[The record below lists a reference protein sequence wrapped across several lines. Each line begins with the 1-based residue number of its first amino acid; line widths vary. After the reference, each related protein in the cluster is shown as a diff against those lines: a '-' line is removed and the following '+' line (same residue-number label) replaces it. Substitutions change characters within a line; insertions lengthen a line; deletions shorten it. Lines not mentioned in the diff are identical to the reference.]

1 MSVDGIPELLAPA
14 GSIECGL
21 TAFDAGADA
30 VYAGLSRFNARE
42 RGQNLTN
49 EDLSK
54 LISYARKHG
63 RKVYVT
69 MNTLIKDAEL
79 PEAGKM
85 LAELAALRPD
95 AVLVQDLG
103 LVRMI
108 REFFPVLDIHASTQ
122 MGVHNSAGANMAQK
136 LGIKRVIL
144 ERQVTFEEIAEIKRK
159 TSVELEAFVHG
170 ALCCSR
176 SGACLLSSW
185 MGGWSGN
192 RGKCKQPCRRRYHS
206 EQGNGF
212 FFSTADLYSLD
223 AIPALKDLGVAS
235 LKIEGRLRRA
245 DYVSRVVSAY
255 RMVLDAPDDAS
266 HRVLKEARSVLSG
279 SLGRKWSA
287 PFRTADDFTGVI
299 QHEGLGASGLLCGKV
314 VNSQPK
320 GFAVEVSRPF
330 GVGDTIR
337 LQPQSGDEG
346 PAITVTRITVEQRSV
361 RSAKRGQRCWVHCD
375 KAVPASARVFKIAS
389 AVPDM
394 GKRLAALTTARPTV
408 DMGIRI
414 EGNTIRVQITSPGNK
429 RPCPED
435 GALTGAPPTC
445 AMGGAAASLPA
456 DAEAGVPPVRA
467 QRRNQGIL
475 TLPQGP
481 EFEEFT
487 EWSGT
492 VTASPAKKRPLTS
505 TTLAEEFSRSGT
517 SGFAAG
523 KITAEIPYGI
533 FIPASEL
540 KQLRRDFWAWVDA
553 NIGVE
558 AASKQ
563 GEPMLEEFIKSLSD
577 QPLPVTMKP
586 EVVVTLGPG
595 GSNFVPDSITARGID
610 HLEGDTDEAILP
622 DFCPEGELPDLKACV
637 QKAIAIGVR
646 RFRVTSL
653 YGFSLLAE
661 HEDLTLTAGF
671 PFPICNRA
679 AVEEA
684 QALGAMKTTLWVEL
698 DKGTVE
704 TLVERYGPSVEVLS
718 YGRIPLLTTRFEIPA
733 EGRITDGRGA
743 SFDIVKE
750 NNQAWLFSDKVLAIP
765 CPDTASEVID
775 LTHANPNEPK
785 QNTFNYFRDFV

>member
-21 TAFDAGADA
+21 AAFDAGADA

-69 MNTLIKDAEL
+69 MNTLIKDSEL
-79 PEAGKM
+79 PEVGKM

-103 LVRMI
+103 LVRII

-122 MGVHNSAGANMAQK
+122 MGVHNSSGANMAQE

-206 EQGNGF
+206 DQGNGF

-223 AIPALKDLGVAS
+223 AIPALKDLGVDS

-245 DYVSRVVSAY
+245 DYVGHVVSAY
-255 RMVLDAPDDAS
+255 RMVLDAPDDES
-266 HRVLKEARSVLSG
+266 PRVVKEARSVLSG

-287 PFRTADDFTGVI
+287 PFRAADDFTGVI

-375 KAVPASARVFKIAS
+375 KAVLASTRVFKIAS

-394 GKRLAALTTARPTV
+394 GKRLAALTTGRPTV
-408 DMGIRI
+408 DMEIRI
-414 EGNTIRVQITSPGNK
+414 EGTTIEVKVTPPG
-429 RPCPED
+429 
-435 GALTGAPPTC
+435 
-445 AMGGAAASLPA
+445 
-456 DAEAGVPPVRA
+456 V
-467 QRRNQGIL
+467 
-475 TLPQGP
+475 
-481 EFEEFT
+481 

-492 VTASPAKKRPLTS
+492 VTASPAKKRPLTG

-558 AASKQ
+558 ATSKQ
-563 GEPMLEEFIKSLSD
+563 GEPMLEEFIKSLSR

-586 EVVVTLGPG
+586 EVAVTLGPG

-610 HLEGDTDEAILP
+610 HLESDTDEAILP

-661 HEDLTLTAGF
+661 HEDLTITVAF

-718 YGRIPLLTTRFEIPA
+718 YGRIPLLTTRFETPA

>member
-1 MSVDGIPELLAPA
+1 MSVNGKPELLAPA

-21 TAFDAGADA
+21 AAFDAGADA
-30 VYAGLSRFNARE
+30 VYAGLSHFNARE
-42 RGQNLTN
+42 RGENLTTA
-49 EDLSK
+49 DLSR

-69 MNTLIKDAEL
+69 MNTLIKDSEL

-103 LVRMI
+103 LVRTI

-122 MGVHNSAGANMAQK
+122 MGVHNSAGANMAQA

-144 ERQVTFEEIAEIKRK
+144 ERQVSFEEIAEIRRK

-206 EQGNGF
+206 DQGNGF

-223 AIPALKDLGVAS
+223 AIPALKKLGVDS

-255 RMVLDAPDDAS
+255 RMVLDTSDDNS
-266 HRVLKEARSVLSG
+266 QRVLKAARSVLSG

-287 PFRTADDFTGVI
+287 PFRTDDDFDGVI

-314 VNSQPK
+314 INSQPK

-330 GVGDTIR
+330 GMGDTIR

-346 PAITVTRITVEQRSV
+346 PAVTITRLTVEQRSV
-361 RSAKRGQRCWVHCD
+361 KNVKRGQRCWVHCD
-375 KAVPASARVFKIAS
+375 KPVPTGARVFRISS

-394 GKRLAALTTARPTV
+394 GKRLAALSIGRPSV
-408 DMGIRI
+408 DMKIRI
-414 EGNTIRVQITSPGNK
+414 EGNTIAVNVTPPG
-429 RPCPED
+429 
-435 GALTGAPPTC
+435 L
-445 AMGGAAASLPA
+445 
-456 DAEAGVPPVRA
+456 
-467 QRRNQGIL
+467 
-475 TLPQGP
+475 
-481 EFEEFT
+481 

-492 VTASPAKKRPLTS
+492 VAVSEARQRPLTE
-505 TTLAEEFSRSGT
+505 TTIAEEFSRSGS

-523 KITAEIPYGI
+523 KITAKVPYGI

-540 KQLRRDFWAWVDA
+540 KQLRRDFWAWVDSTV
-553 NIGVE
+553 GLE
-558 AASKQ
+558 SAAKQ
-563 GEPMLEEFIKSLSD
+563 GEPMLENFMRSLHA
-577 QPLPVTMKP
+577 PLPPTAMKS
-586 EVVVTLGPG
+586 EIVVSPGPG
-595 GSNFVPDSITARGID
+595 GSNSRGDSITARGID
-610 HLEGDTDEAILP
+610 HLERDTDEAVLP
-622 DFCPEGELPDLKACV
+622 DFCPEGELPRIKASL
-637 QKAIAIGVR
+637 QKAIALGVR
-646 RFRVTSL
+646 RFRITSL
-653 YGFSLLAE
+653 YGLALLE
-661 HEDLTLTAGF
+661 GYKDVKLTVGF
-671 PFPICNRA
+671 PFPICNRMA
-679 AVEEA
+679 IEEV
-684 QALGAMKTTLWVEL
+684 QTLGAMKTMLWVEL

-704 TLVERYGPSVEVLS
+704 MLVNRYGPSVEIFS

-733 EGRITDGRGA
+733 RGRITDGRGA
-743 SFDIVKE
+743 AFDVMKDD
-750 NNQAWLFSDKVLAIP
+750 NQTWLFSDKVLSIP
-765 CPDTASEVID
+765 CPDAASEFID
-775 LTHANPNEPK
+775 LTHAAPDEQD